1 MLLHLVTHRRQT
13 GICNWKM
20 AFQLKANCLLSSQSW
35 RRGCLFGNYFITL
48 PHPAPGEQNDRQ
60 IRLKTLPSHNFAN
73 ILAGLEYIPVGYVP
87 PTCYRTGESLSGGL
101 SLTEMPLDRD
111 PLDRTET
118 SWTETL
124 LDRDPLDRDSVNRDP
139 PPWTETPLDRET
151 PVQRPHWTDSPLV
164 MWPVVH
170 AGTEIPLW
178 TESQTGVKT
187 LPCHNFVVDAK
198 YSEPG
203 YFIYRWIRRL
213 YQRLRAQQYTKK
225 MDMCR
230 LFFWIIT

>member
-1 MLLHLVTHRRQT
+1 MSNASFINVDDQMLLHLVTHRRQT

-87 PTCYRTGESLSGGL
+87 PTCYRTGESLSGRL

-124 LDRDPLDRDSVNRDP
+124 LDRDPPGQRPPRQRLREQRPSSLDRDPSGQRNPR
-139 PPWTETPLDRET
+139 TETPLDR
-151 PVQRPHWTDSPLV
+151 
-164 MWPVVH
+164 
-170 AGTEIPLW
+170 
-178 TESQTGVKT
+178 
-187 LPCHNFVVDAK
+187 
-198 YSEPG
+198 
-203 YFIYRWIRRL
+203 
-213 YQRLRAQQYTKK
+213 
-225 MDMCR
+225 
-230 LFFWIIT
+230 